1 MRRLLIAMFLLV
13 SPAASSFGQTEAS
26 PTPVQTIQGLCDA
39 LIAAMKQGSAA
50 GFVGR
55 KHTLEPV
62 VRGALDL
69 PFMTRIVLGPPWRTL
84 TPDQQGQLVEVFGA
98 FSVANYANQFSGYS
112 GESFS
117 VDPTPTH
124 LENGDLIVHT
134 QLSTKDPTP
143 IRLDYLMRLRDG
155 RWKVIDVFL
164 SGTISQL
171 AARRS
176 EYSSVLRAGGA
187 QALID
192 LLKKKTAELSG

>member
-1 MRRLLIAMFLLV
+1 
-13 SPAASSFGQTEAS
+13 
-26 PTPVQTIQGLCDA
+26 
-39 LIAAMKQGSAA
+39 
-50 GFVGR
+50 
-55 KHTLEPV
+55 
-62 VRGALDL
+62 
-69 PFMTRIVLGPPWRTL
+69 MTRIVLGPPWRTL
-84 TPDQQGQLVEVFGA
+84 TPDQQRQLVEVFGD

-192 LLKKKTAELSG
+192 LLRKKTAELSG